1 MIRTHRPRGYQWTT
15 ASEFQQ
21 TELFRNIRYED
32 AECVDD
38 EVLNSDSEDEFPL
51 SDRILKRQRV
61 EKLADGLLNGEELHI
76 HSARIDAHH
85 VLQSL
90 SCCFHKPKCLAQA
103 IAEADWDEG
112 SDDEWHDAEDDWAF
126 LERQRPR
133 PRSAA
138 DLPGEDV
145 SASSEEEV
153 SIEVQQSSCQRRRSQ
168 RIAKLIAIAPS
179 EDALRKAATLR
190 NRKYD
195 IAEPA
200 AVEESIP
207 QPCPESV
214 IADSQLDCSPDEEL
228 VSECGPSPTPAWT
241 SAMWRSKGGFRPA
254 RKPRPVLKPVDQDC
268 SRDELALSSFGAPSH
283 PVGNTK
289 PLGRATEHDAV
300 AQDSQN
306 AAVVALLSSFS
317 GSVDQCSN
325 DQQMVRETRSAGG
338 TPVTASL
345 QPKQD
350 VNRRRSAPSQSQK
363 IAQAHGDS
371 TAGQRQK
378 VRGGAAQYNESVGVK
393 GCSPFL
399 FRKRALRSNNGYQS
413 PLDVSALKDMLAPVP
428 APAKTPSK
436 LVHFESSL
444 LPPSPQASRTPLMD
458 EHVNHRLPQEI
469 SSSRRSIS
477 LRSSLRQEMIAS
489 GAEISRIE
497 ADESSQPAES
507 TSQEGKQEHLEL
519 SVVEDS
525 FARLEELGNDSS
537 TVAKSVDQQPEL
549 QQLWPGTQAM
559 LAQAQH
565 ELFTSPEKTDSSLY
579 LGDATTPQAQSNTG
593 VRRRRPL
600 GALSQEPMPSTQAL
614 LQDWQG
620 WSSIKKPRQPGTT
633 GDSFQ
638 SPTVLK
644 STHSKSATG
653 HVRSFEDKAKRRSSL
668 RFAMSLSQDSP
679 ESAITPTK
687 PSSVPAQST
696 DMEPATAEQAA
707 PTTWPRPSGKIAS
720 SASFSVGISSL
731 AVASCRSQPSLNS
744 DRNEHDPFKDTTVL
758 ADSTTVSLSF
768 GAPQKSS
775 AHSIRIK
782 SASQPAPDLEPI
794 VQSYAEDK
802 SAWRSPGAVK
812 MSEPTAQNEETVIS
826 ELSFG
831 PPNVQLDS
839 FGEPLPSYLGVQHAQ
854 QMSDCDSQE
863 LRSTMNSIVENVLGP
878 AASFSF

>member
-38 EVLNSDSEDEFPL
+38 VLRSDSEDEFPL
-51 SDRILKRQRV
+51 SERILKRQRV

-90 SCCFHKPKCLAQA
+90 SCCFHKPKCLAQV

-112 SDDEWHDAEDDWAF
+112 SDDEWHDVEDDWAF
-126 LERQRPR
+126 LERQCPEPR
-133 PRSAA
+133 RAA
-138 DLPGEDV
+138 DLPGGDI
-145 SASSEEEV
+145 SASSEEEEV

-190 NRKYD
+190 NRRHD
-195 IAEPA
+195 IAEPV
-200 AVEESIP
+200 AVEETMP
-207 QPCPESV
+207 QLFPESV
-214 IADSQLDCSPDEEL
+214 IAESQFDCSPDEEL

-268 SRDELALSSFGAPSH
+268 SRDELALSSFGARSQPAAH
-283 PVGNTK
+283 TK
-289 PLGRATEHDAV
+289 PARRATEHEAV
-300 AQDSQN
+300 AQDDQN
-306 AAVVALLSSFS
+306 DAVVALLSSFS

-325 DQQMVRETRSAGG
+325 DQQTIRETRSAGG

-345 QPKQD
+345 QLKQE

-363 IAQAHGDS
+363 IAQANGDS
-371 TAGQRQK
+371 TKGQRQK
-378 VRGGAAQYNESVGVK
+378 VRGGAAQYNVSVGVK
-393 GCSPFL
+393 GSSPFL
-399 FRKRALRSNNGYQS
+399 FRKRALRSNSGHQS
-413 PLDVSALKDMLAPVP
+413 TLDVSELREMPVPVP

-436 LVHFESSL
+436 LVHFESSV
-444 LPPSPQASRTPLMD
+444 LPPSPQESRTPLMD
-458 EHVNHRLPQEI
+458 EHVNHRLPQRI
-469 SSSRRSIS
+469 SSDRRSIS

-489 GAEISRIE
+489 GAEISRVE
-497 ADESSQPAES
+497 ADESAQSADS
-507 TSQEGKQEHLEL
+507 TSREGEQEQLEL

-525 FARLEELGNDSS
+525 FAGLEELGNDSA
-537 TVAKSVDQQPEL
+537 TVAKSADQQPDP

-565 ELFTSPEKTDSSLY
+565 ELFTSPEKAESALY
-579 LGDATTPQAQSNTG
+579 LGDASTPQAQSNTG
-593 VRRRRPL
+593 TRRRHPL

-620 WSSIKKPRQPGTT
+620 WSSIKKPRQPGTI

-644 STHSKSATG
+644 STLSKSATV

-679 ESAITPTK
+679 EAAITPAN
-687 PSSVPAQST
+687 PSSLPDQST
-696 DMEPATAEQAA
+696 DMVPGTAEQAA
-707 PTTWPRPSGKIAS
+707 TTTWPRPSGKIVS
-720 SASFSVGISSL
+720 SASFSAGISSL
-731 AVASCRSQPSLNS
+731 AVASFRSQPSLDT
-744 DRNEHDPFKDTTVL
+744 DRNEHDPFKDTTVI

-768 GAPQKSS
+768 GASQTSS
-775 AHSIRIK
+775 AHSIRMK
-782 SASQPAPDLEPI
+782 SASQPAPDLQPTA
-794 VQSYAEDK
+794 QSHSEDK
-802 SAWRSPGAVK
+802 SACRSPEAVR
-812 MSEPTAQNEETVIS
+812 MSEHTAQNEETVVS

-831 PPNVQLDS
+831 PPSVHLDS
-839 FGEPLPSYLGVQHAQ
+839 YGEPLPSYLGVQHAQ

-863 LRSTMNSIVENVLGP
+863 LRSTMNSIVENVLGA